1 MKVCTDACIFGAWVS
16 NTIAGRFKAGNC
28 LDIGTGTGLLSLMVA
43 QKSTLHIDAI
53 EIEENAYMQAS
64 ENFSRSP
71 WNDRV
76 QLFHGDINDFPVIK
90 KYDLIISNPPFY
102 ENDLRSKNRNINIA
116 RHDENLTLN
125 QLVAAVNLLI
135 NENGYFA
142 VLLPYH
148 RHDEFEALASQNQLF
163 LNEKL
168 LIRQTPGHDFFRGI
182 LIFSRSK
189 SRIVKI
195 ELCIRNKEGSYTPEC
210 ASILTDYYLF
220 M

>member
-53 EIEENAYMQAS
+53 EIEENAYMQAAA
-64 ENFSRSP
+64 NFSRSP
-71 WNDRV
+71 WNDRI

-148 RHDEFEALASQNQLF
+148 RLDEFEALASQNQLF

>member
-148 RHDEFEALASQNQLF
+148 RLDEFEALASQNQLF